1 MRKITH
7 SISDY
12 FHLNQMR
19 KNTHWRLVEEKW
31 MFEHMGVWHP
41 KELFDEIYP
50 QYDYKPFNDK
60 GVNPGKTYA

>member
-1 MRKITH
+1 MRKTTH

-12 FHLNQMR
+12 FHLNQLR
-19 KNTHWRLVEEKW
+19 KNTHWRLVDEKW

>member
-19 KNTHWRLVEEKW
+19 KNTHWRLVDEKW
-31 MFEHMGVWHP
+31 MFEHQGVWYD
-41 KELFDEIYP
+41 KDMFDEIYP

>member
-12 FHLNQMR
+12 FHLNQLR
-19 KNTHWRLVEEKW
+19 KNTHWRYVDEKL
-31 MFEHMGVWHP
+31 MFEHNGVWYD
-41 KELFDEIYP
+41 KDMFDEIYP

-60 GVNPGKTYA
+60 GHNPGKTYA